1 MDLLVASPVPVNEGT
16 AGPPCFW
23 RISVERYHG
32 MIEAGVLTENDRL
45 ELLEGFLIE
54 KMTVNPPHAFVTET
68 LRELL
73 AELIPEAFFV
83 SSQQPVTTQD
93 SEPEPDVSIVQG
105 DRRDFV
111 KRHPGP
117 ADLALVVEVADATLH
132 QDQTWKKRI
141 YAGVEIPI
149 YWIVNLPDRQ
159 IEVYTQPA
167 ASLSTP
173 TYNQLTTY
181 RETDEIPLVLG
192 GEEIARFPVSQ
203 LLP

>member
-1 MDLLVASPVPVNEGT
+1 MDLLVTSPVNDASV
-16 AGPPCFW
+16 GPPCFW
-23 RISVERYHG
+23 RISVERYHE

-73 AELIPEAFFV
+73 AEPIPEAFFV
-83 SSQQPVTTQD
+83 SSQQPITMQE
-93 SEPEPDVSIVQG
+93 SEPEPDVSIIQG
-105 DRRDFV
+105 DRRDFLQN
-111 KRHPGP
+111 HPGP

-141 YAGVEIPI
+141 YAGVEIPV

-181 RETDEIPLVLG
+181 RETDEISLVLD
-192 GEEIARFPVSQ
+192 GEEIGRFPVSR